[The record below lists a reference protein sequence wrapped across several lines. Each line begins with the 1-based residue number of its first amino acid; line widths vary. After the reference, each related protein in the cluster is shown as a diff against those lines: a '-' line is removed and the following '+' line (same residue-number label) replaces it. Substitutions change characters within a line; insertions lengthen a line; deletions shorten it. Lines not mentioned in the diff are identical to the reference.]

1 MKCPFCG
8 SLDSKVVD
16 SRQTVEET
24 PLIVVK
30 RDGNR
35 QTFDPEKIRIGIIK
49 SCEKRPV
56 NIEKIDEIVNEV
68 ERNIRNTMKRE
79 VQSDEIGEIV
89 MEYLKNLD
97 EVAYVR
103 FASVYRNF
111 TDVDSFYKELDKF
124 QKR

>member
-1 MKCPFCG
+1 
-8 SLDSKVVD
+8 
-16 SRQTVEET
+16 
-24 PLIVVK
+24 
-30 RDGNR
+30 
-35 QTFDPEKIRIGIIK
+35 
-49 SCEKRPV
+49 
-56 NIEKIDEIVNEV
+56 
-68 ERNIRNTMKRE
+68 MKRE